1 MPTEGQLQQL
11 QLQFQLDAPLN
22 AVQIARYEAIRTKCL
37 SLAIDLTDLIS
48 LSDERDT
55 SIKLLNEVMFWAN
68 AGVTR
73 HLV

>member
-22 AVQIARYEAIRTKCL
+22 AVQIARYESIRTKCL
-37 SLAIDLTDLIS
+37 SLAIDLTDLIP